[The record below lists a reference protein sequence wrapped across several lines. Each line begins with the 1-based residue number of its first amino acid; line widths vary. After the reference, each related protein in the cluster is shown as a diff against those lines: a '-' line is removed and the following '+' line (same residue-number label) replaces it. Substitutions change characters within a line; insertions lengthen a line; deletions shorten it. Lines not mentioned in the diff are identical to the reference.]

1 MFFGEA
7 WVDLREFFFQ
17 KNHHAKD
24 AAKPSKND
32 AKPMQTPISLSICD
46 ETQDSNRSISFSC
59 KVLISEK
66 ISFFFLQIV
75 LCILLL
81 FSFVNF
87 LFFLVKVHY
96 ANKSQNHANIMQTYA
111 NTMQIRCKRL
121 KLRLFKAKM
130 LLMLIF

>member
-1 MFFGEA
+1 MSFGEV

-24 AAKPSKND
+24 AAKPCKND
-32 AKPMQTPISLSICD
+32 AKPMQTPISLSICN

-59 KVLISEK
+59 MVLISGK

-96 ANKSQNHANIMQTYA
+96 ANKSQNHANIMQTHA
-111 NTMQIRCKRL
+111 NMMQIRCKRL
-121 KLRLFKAKM
+121 LTLF
-130 LLMLIF
+130 FRRPFS